1 MSVAPLLWRLPWK
14 DHEMSSQQDAQ
25 APGGLELA
33 ATQRD
38 GQSPEELELTAT
50 SHEGQ
55 APVGL
60 ELAATGSAWAP
71 FASRAFI
78 WMWLAMIVNSMG
90 TLIQNTASGWIM
102 TELAPSP
109 IMVSLV
115 QAAAQLPVF
124 LLALPAGALAD
135 VVDRKRNLM
144 LTNMFML
151 AVAGALAIVSAL
163 GHVDATV
170 LLVMTALL
178 AVGAALS
185 NPAWGASVQV
195 TVPRQDLPQALVLN
209 SVGFNVTRVAGP
221 AVAGLIL
228 ATAGATTAFAANA
241 ASFAFVAV
249 VVASVLTFPRA
260 RTSDVPPEPLRSAM
274 RIGVA
279 YSLAEPV
286 VRSAL
291 VRSAAFYGCGSAI
304 WALLPLYVRQ
314 VLGLSSASFGAMMGV
329 IGAGA
334 VLGALAM
341 PRLRKLFPRNNLIM
355 LSGVACG
362 LAVIPLAVI
371 PSAMTAHAALLVFGI
386 AWIVGATNLQATVQL
401 ATAPWVR
408 ARVLA
413 LYQAVFNGGMGL
425 GAILWGWLGDHMGLT
440 GTILA
445 AGVASCV
452 IALLTRAV
460 ELPAEIS
467 DPSAPAKPVSRT
479 LAVAE
484 EMAPLLYSAQHGL
497 VVAISYRIASA
508 NAAAFRAAMADVR
521 LSRIRDGAVGCE
533 LSRDVSDPTHWM
545 ETFRLRD
552 WHELQRAIGRHNLAD
567 SEAVVRARAYHIG
580 AEPPRLTLLL
590 REHGE

>member
-1 MSVAPLLWRLPWK
+1 
-14 DHEMSSQQDAQ
+14 MSSQHDGQ
-25 APGGLELA
+25 ASDGLELA
-33 ATQRD
+33 AASSDEQAP
-38 GQSPEELELTAT
+38 QALELPTT
-50 SHEGQ
+50 S
-55 APVGL
+55 
-60 ELAATGSAWAP
+60 SAWAP
-71 FASRAFI
+71 FASRAFF
-78 WMWLAMIVNSMG
+78 WLWLANIVNSLG
-90 TLIQNTASGWIM
+90 TWIQNTASGWIM
-102 TELAPSP
+102 TDLAPSP

-135 VVDRKRNLM
+135 VMDRKRNLL
-144 LTNMFML
+144 LTNTFML
-151 AVAGALAIVSAL
+151 AVAGALAIFAVL

-185 NPAWGASVQV
+185 NPAWGASVQL

-209 SVGFNVTRVAGP
+209 SVGFNIARVAGP

-228 ATAGATTAFAANA
+228 ATAGATIAFGANA
-241 ASFAFVAV
+241 VSFAFVV
-249 VVASVLTFPRA
+249 VVVGFVLTFPRTQ
-260 RTSDVPPEPLRSAM
+260 TSIDVPPEPLRSAM
-274 RIGVA
+274 RVGVA

-314 VLGLSSASFGAMMGV
+314 VLGLSSASFGVMMGV

-334 VLGALAM
+334 VLGAVGM

-355 LSGVACG
+355 LSGVLCG
-362 LAVIPLAVI
+362 LALIPLAVI
-371 PSAMTAHAALLVFGI
+371 PSAVTAHVALLVFGV

-401 ATAPWVR
+401 AAAPWVR

-413 LYQAVFNGGMGL
+413 LYQAVFNGAMGL
-425 GAILWGWLGDHMGLT
+425 GAIGWGWLGDHVGLT

-445 AGVASCV
+445 AGLASCV

-467 DPSAPAKPVSRT
+467 DPSAPARPVGRT
-479 LAVAE
+479 LSIAA
-484 EMAPLLYSAQHGL
+484 EMAPLLQSAQHRL
-497 VVAISYRIASA
+497 LVAISYHIDPA

-521 LSRIRDGAVGCE
+521 LSRYRDGAARCE
-533 LSRDVSDPTHWM
+533 LSRDVSDATRWV
-545 ETFRLRD
+545 ETFSIRD

-567 SEAVVRARAYHIG
+567 SEAVVRARSYHIG

-590 REHGE
+590 QEHGE

>member
-1 MSVAPLLWRLPWK
+1 
-14 DHEMSSQQDAQ
+14 MSSQHDGQ
-25 APGGLELA
+25 ASDGLELA
-33 ATQRD
+33 AASTDEQAP
-38 GQSPEELELTAT
+38 QALELPT
-50 SHEGQ
+50 
-55 APVGL
+55 
-60 ELAATGSAWAP
+60 TGSAWAP
-71 FASRAFI
+71 FASRAFF
-78 WMWLAMIVNSMG
+78 WLWLANIVNSLG
-90 TLIQNTASGWIM
+90 TWIQNTASGWIM
-102 TELAPSP
+102 TDLAPSP
-109 IMVSLV
+109 IMVALV

-135 VVDRKRNLM
+135 VMDRKRNLM
-144 LTNMFML
+144 LTNTFML
-151 AVAGALAIVSAL
+151 AVAGALAIFAVL

-185 NPAWGASVQV
+185 GPAWGATVQL

-209 SVGFNVTRVAGP
+209 SVGFNIARVAGP

-228 ATAGATTAFAANA
+228 ATAGATIAFGANA
-241 ASFAFVAV
+241 ASFAFVV
-249 VVASVLTFPRA
+249 VVVGIVLTFPRT
-260 RTSDVPPEPLRSAM
+260 RTSIDVPPEPLRSAM

-314 VLGLSSASFGAMMGV
+314 VLGLSSASFGVMMGV

-334 VLGALAM
+334 VLGAVAM

-355 LSGVACG
+355 LSGVLCG
-362 LAVIPLAVI
+362 LALIPLAVI
-371 PSAMTAHAALLVFGI
+371 PSAVTAHVALLVFGV

-401 ATAPWVR
+401 AAAPWVR

-425 GAILWGWLGDHMGLT
+425 GAICWGWLGDHVGLT

-445 AGVASCV
+445 AGLASCV

-467 DPSAPAKPVSRT
+467 DPSAPARPVSRT
-479 LAVAE
+479 LSIAA
-484 EMAPLLYSAQHGL
+484 EMAPLLHSAQHRL
-497 VVAISYRIASA
+497 LVAISYHIDPA

-521 LSRIRDGAVGCE
+521 LSRYRDGAARCE
-533 LSRDVSDPTHWM
+533 LSRDVSDPTRWV
-545 ETFRLRD
+545 ETFSLRD

-567 SEAVVRARAYHIG
+567 SEAVVRARSYHIG

-590 REHGE
+590 QEHGE

>member
-1 MSVAPLLWRLPWK
+1 MQRKACGRPRQEQRCPNRVGSDKTQGERGIRLSPPDQRRRHPRAHTIKTRPLVIERRGDYCSALRL
-14 DHEMSSQQDAQ
+14 
-25 APGGLELA
+25 
-33 ATQRD
+33 
-38 GQSPEELELTAT
+38 
-50 SHEGQ
+50 
-55 APVGL
+55 
-60 ELAATGSAWAP
+60 
-71 FASRAFI
+71 
-78 WMWLAMIVNSMG
+78 WLANIVNSLG
-90 TLIQNTASGWIM
+90 TWIQNTASGWIM
-102 TELAPSP
+102 TDLAPSP

-135 VVDRKRNLM
+135 VMDRKRNLL
-144 LTNMFML
+144 LTNTFML
-151 AVAGALAIVSAL
+151 AVAGALAIFAVL

-185 NPAWGASVQV
+185 GPAWGATVQL

-209 SVGFNVTRVAGP
+209 SVGFNIARVAGP

-228 ATAGATTAFAANA
+228 ATAGATIAFGANA
-241 ASFAFVAV
+241 ASFAFVV
-249 VVASVLTFPRA
+249 VVVGFVLTFPRTQ
-260 RTSDVPPEPLRSAM
+260 TSIDVPPEPLRSAM
-274 RIGVA
+274 RVGVA

-314 VLGLSSASFGAMMGV
+314 VLGLSSASFGVMMGV

-334 VLGALAM
+334 VLGAVGM

-355 LSGVACG
+355 LSGVLCG
-362 LAVIPLAVI
+362 LALIPLAVI
-371 PSAMTAHAALLVFGI
+371 PSAVTAHVALLVFGV

-401 ATAPWVR
+401 AAAPWVR

-413 LYQAVFNGGMGL
+413 LYQAVFNGAMGL
-425 GAILWGWLGDHMGLT
+425 GAIGWGWLGDHVGLT

-445 AGVASCV
+445 AGLASCV

-467 DPSAPAKPVSRT
+467 DPSAPARPVGRT
-479 LAVAE
+479 LSIAA
-484 EMAPLLYSAQHGL
+484 EMAPLLQSAQHRL
-497 VVAISYRIASA
+497 LVAISYHIDPA

-521 LSRIRDGAVGCE
+521 LSRYRDGAARCE
-533 LSRDVSDPTHWM
+533 LSRDVSDATRWV
-545 ETFRLRD
+545 ETFSIRD

-567 SEAVVRARAYHIG
+567 SEAVVRARSYHIG

-590 REHGE
+590 QEHGE

>member
-1 MSVAPLLWRLPWK
+1 
-14 DHEMSSQQDAQ
+14 MSS
-25 APGGLELA
+25 
-33 ATQRD
+33 QRD
-38 GQSPEELELTAT
+38 GQAPE
-50 SHEGQ
+50 
-55 APVGL
+55 GL
-60 ELAATGSAWAP
+60 ELPATSSDEQAPQALELPATSSAWAP
-71 FASRAFI
+71 FASRAFC
-78 WMWLAMIVNSMG
+78 WLWLANIVNSLG
-90 TLIQNTASGWIM
+90 TWIQNTASGWIM
-102 TELAPSP
+102 TDLAPSP

-135 VVDRKRNLM
+135 LMDRKRNLM

-151 AVAGALAIVSAL
+151 AVAGALAIIAAL

-178 AVGAALS
+178 AVGAALN
-185 NPAWGASVQV
+185 NPAWGASVQL

-209 SVGFNVTRVAGP
+209 SVGFNITRVVGP

-228 ATAGATTAFAANA
+228 ATAGATIAFAANA
-241 ASFAFVAV
+241 ASFAFVV
-249 VVASVLTFPRA
+249 VVVGAVLTFPRT
-260 RTSDVPPEPLRSAM
+260 RTSIDVPREPFRSAM
-274 RIGVA
+274 RVGVA

-314 VLGLSSASFGAMMGV
+314 VLGLSSASFGVMMGV

-334 VLGALAM
+334 VLGAVGM
-341 PRLRKLFPRNNLIM
+341 PRLRKLIPRNNLIM
-355 LSGVACG
+355 LSGVLCG
-362 LAVIPLAVI
+362 LALIPLAII
-371 PSAMTAHAALLVFGI
+371 PSAATAHAALLVFGI

-401 ATAPWVR
+401 AAAPWVR

-425 GAILWGWLGDHMGLT
+425 GAICWGWLGDHVGLT

-445 AGVASCV
+445 AGLASCV

-467 DPSAPAKPVSRT
+467 DPSAPARPVART
-479 LAVAE
+479 LSIAA
-484 EMAPLLYSAQHGL
+484 EMAPLLHSAQHRL
-497 VVAISYRIASA
+497 LVAISYHIDPA

-521 LSRIRDGAVGCE
+521 LSRYRDGAARCE
-533 LSRDVSDPTHWM
+533 LSRDVSDPTRWV
-545 ETFRLRD
+545 ETFRIRD

-567 SEAVVRARAYHIG
+567 SEAVTRARSYHIG

-590 REHGE
+590 QEHGE

>member
-1 MSVAPLLWRLPWK
+1 MSVTPLLWTLPWK
-14 DHEMSSQQDAQ
+14 DHEMSSQHDGQ
-25 APGGLELA
+25 ASEGLELA
-33 ATQRD
+33 AASSDEQAP
-38 GQSPEELELTAT
+38 QALELPTT
-50 SHEGQ
+50 S
-55 APVGL
+55 
-60 ELAATGSAWAP
+60 SAWAP
-71 FASRAFI
+71 FASRAFF
-78 WMWLAMIVNSMG
+78 WLWLANIVNSLG
-90 TLIQNTASGWIM
+90 TWIQNTASGWIM
-102 TELAPSP
+102 TDLAPSP

-135 VVDRKRNLM
+135 VMDRKRNLL
-144 LTNMFML
+144 LTNTFML
-151 AVAGALAIVSAL
+151 AVAGALAIFAVL

-185 NPAWGASVQV
+185 GPAWGATVQL

-209 SVGFNVTRVAGP
+209 SVGFNIARVAGP

-228 ATAGATTAFAANA
+228 ATAGATIAFGANA
-241 ASFAFVAV
+241 ASFAFVV
-249 VVASVLTFPRA
+249 VVVGFVLTFPRTQ
-260 RTSDVPPEPLRSAM
+260 TSIDVPPEPLRSAM
-274 RIGVA
+274 RVGVA

-314 VLGLSSASFGAMMGV
+314 VLGLSSASFGVMMGV

-334 VLGALAM
+334 VLGAVGM
-341 PRLRKLFPRNNLIM
+341 PRLRKLLPRNNLIM
-355 LSGVACG
+355 LSGASCG
-362 LAVIPLAVI
+362 LALIPLAII
-371 PSAMTAHAALLVFGI
+371 PSVTTAHAALLVFGI

-401 ATAPWVR
+401 AAAPWVR

-425 GAILWGWLGDHMGLT
+425 GAIFWGWLGDHAGLT
-440 GTILA
+440 GAILA
-445 AGVASCV
+445 AGLASCV

-467 DPSAPAKPVSRT
+467 DPSAPARPVGRT
-479 LAVAE
+479 LSIAA
-484 EMAPLLYSAQHGL
+484 EMAPLLQSAQHRL
-497 VVAISYRIASA
+497 LVAISYHIDPA

-521 LSRIRDGAVGCE
+521 LSRYRDGAARCE
-533 LSRDVSDPTHWM
+533 LSRDVSDATRWV
-545 ETFRLRD
+545 ETFSIRD

-567 SEAVVRARAYHIG
+567 SEAVVRARSYHIG

-590 REHGE
+590 QEHGE

>member
-1 MSVAPLLWRLPWK
+1 
-14 DHEMSSQQDAQ
+14 MSSQHDVQASDQHDGQAADQQDEQ
-25 APGGLELA
+25 AAEELELA
-33 ATQRD
+33 ATSSAD
-38 GQSPEELELTAT
+38 
-50 SHEGQ
+50 GQ
-55 APVGL
+55 APQAL
-60 ELAATGSAWAP
+60 ELAATSSAWAP
-71 FASRAFI
+71 FASRAFF
-78 WMWLAMIVNSMG
+78 WLWVANIVNSLG
-90 TLIQNTASGWIM
+90 TWIQNTASGWIM
-102 TELAPSP
+102 TDLAPSP

-115 QAAAQLPVF
+115 QAAAQVPVF

-135 VVDRKRNLM
+135 LMDRKRNLM

-151 AVAGALAIVSAL
+151 AVAGALAIAAAL
-163 GHVDATV
+163 GHVDATL

-178 AVGAALS
+178 AVGAALN
-185 NPAWGASVQV
+185 NPAWGASVQL

-209 SVGFNVTRVAGP
+209 SVGFNITRVVGP
-221 AVAGLIL
+221 ALAGLIL
-228 ATAGATTAFAANA
+228 ATAGATIAFAANA
-241 ASFAFVAV
+241 ASFAFVV
-249 VVASVLTFPRA
+249 VVVGTVLTLPRTQ
-260 RTSDVPPEPLRSAM
+260 TSIDVPREPFGSAM
-274 RIGVA
+274 RVGFR

-291 VRSAAFYGCGSAI
+291 VRSAAYYGCGSAI

-314 VLGLSSASFGAMMGV
+314 VLGLSSASFGVMMGV

-334 VLGALAM
+334 VLGAVAM
-341 PRLRKLFPRNNLIM
+341 PRLRKLIPRNNLIM
-355 LSGVACG
+355 LSGVLCG
-362 LAVIPLAVI
+362 LALIPLAVI
-371 PSAMTAHAALLVFGI
+371 PSAATAHAALLVFGV

-401 ATAPWVR
+401 AAAPWVR

-425 GAILWGWLGDHMGLT
+425 GAILWGWLGDHVGLT

-445 AGVASCV
+445 AGLASCV

-479 LAVAE
+479 LSVAE
-484 EMAPLLYSAQHGL
+484 EMVPLLHSARHGL
-497 VVAISYRIASA
+497 VVEITYRIDSA

-521 LSRIRDGAVGCE
+521 LSRYRDGALGCE
-533 LSRDVSDPTHWM
+533 LSRDVSDPTRWV

-567 SEAVVRARAYHIG
+567 SEAVVRARSFHIG

-590 REHGE
+590 QEHGE